1 MQAIR
6 GQYRTAESEKFLC
19 IEWRI
24 FLISLTGFPQNDPQ
38 VLSGARGF
46 AAAHRRSCADFSA
59 GIRGT
64 AAKPIR

>member
-6 GQYRTAESEKFLC
+6 GQYRMAESEKFLC

-24 FLISLTGFPQNDPQ
+24 FPISLTGFPQNDPQ
-38 VLSGARGF
+38 VSCIARGI
-46 AAAHRRSCADFSA
+46 ASAHRLLCVAISA